1 MATGHPPLGL
11 VLRNLPAPDV
21 ERIAHHAEQAGF
33 SEIFFPENGHS
44 TPGKIIGRDPFLL
57 AAAALRSTRALRA
70 GPGVAATVIRPY
82 YSMAIT
88 AASLQEGSSGRFLLG
103 CGVSH
108 SRAMEHRG
116 ESYPRSPLAHAREFL
131 DKLAGTREQLDYGT
145 DFPLWLS
152 ALGPKMLELAATRTD
167 GAMLNWMNTTAAR
180 SATEAFR
187 AARPPARPAAT
198 TVLYLR
204 TGVPDTMRAEAEQ
217 YGRFDNYRRHFE
229 RQGLSTPD
237 AVTAATCL
245 PDDDGAMLDT
255 IAGYRDAGV
264 DIPAAYP
271 VGLTVDEILHLVD
284 RLAR

>member
-1 MATGHPPLGL
+1 MATAHPPLGL
-11 VLRNLPAPDV
+11 VLRNLAAPDV
-21 ERIAHHAEQAGF
+21 ERIASQAEQAGF

-44 TPGKIIGRDPFLL
+44 SPGRIIGRDPFLL

-88 AASLQEGSSGRFLLG
+88 AATLQEGSSGRFLLG

-108 SRAMEHRG
+108 SSAMGHRG
-116 ESYPRSPLAHAREFL
+116 EPYPPSPLAHAREFL
-131 DKLAGTREQLDYGT
+131 DKLASTREQLDYGA

-152 ALGPKMLELAATRTD
+152 ALGPKMLELAATRSD
-167 GAMLNWMNTTAAR
+167 GTMLNWMNPTAAR
-180 SATEAFR
+180 SAAEAFR
-187 AARPPARPAAT
+187 AARGPARPAAT

-204 TGVPDTMRAEAEQ
+204 TGTPDALCAEAEQ
-217 YGRFDNYRRHFE
+217 YARFANYRRHFD
-229 RQGLSTPD
+229 RQGLRTPD

-245 PDDDGAMLDT
+245 PHDERAVPDT
-255 IAGYRDAGV
+255 IAEYRDAGV
-264 DIPAAYP
+264 DIPAVYP
-271 VGLTVDEILHLVD
+271 VGMDADDIRRLVD